1 MMFMMTMPGDRLDFY
16 KTSNVAKMRK
26 DVFAYTNEIAA
37 ALGDYP
43 VVATN

>member
-26 DVFAYTNEIAA
+26 NVFAYTNEIAA